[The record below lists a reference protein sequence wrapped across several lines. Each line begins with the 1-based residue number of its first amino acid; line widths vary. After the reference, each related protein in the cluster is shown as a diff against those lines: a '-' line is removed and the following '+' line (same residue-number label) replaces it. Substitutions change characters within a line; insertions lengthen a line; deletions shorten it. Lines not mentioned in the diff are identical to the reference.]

1 MVLGNMM
8 LFDRPLPLL
17 RRLPPET
24 AHRATIAALRLGLAP
39 RRPAPDA
46 PSLAIKLWGR
56 EFPNPIGLAA
66 GFDKDAEV
74 PDAMLRFGFGFVEI
88 GTVTP
93 RPQPGNPR
101 PRLFR
106 LGADAALINRL
117 GFNSG
122 GLPAVVTRLAAR
134 RGRGG
139 LVGANIGKNRDTL
152 DDIADY
158 VQGVTALA
166 RHADYLAVNVSSPNT
181 PGLRAL
187 QRKSVVVA
195 LIERLMAARAS
206 VRPDNPPPLLLKIA
220 PDLSPEER
228 ADLASAAL
236 ATRIDGMV
244 IANTTVARPP
254 TLVSAEAHEPGG
266 LSGKPLFAPSTALLA
281 EMYRLTGGKLPL
293 IGVGG
298 IASGADA
305 YEKIRAGASL
315 VQLYTALVYQGAG
328 LVPRI
333 KQELTT
339 LLARDGF
346 ATLAA
351 AVGSAAHSPRAPAHG
366 H

>member
-1 MVLGNMM
+1 MTA
-8 LFDRPLPLL
+8 LFDLALPVL
-17 RRLPPET
+17 RALPPEA
-24 AHRATIAALRLGLAP
+24 AHRATIGVLRAGLAP
-39 RRPAPDA
+39 RRQMPDA
-46 PSLAIKLWGR
+46 PSLRIKLWGR
-56 EFPNPIGLAA
+56 DFPNPVGLAA

-106 LGADAALINRL
+106 LVEDAALINRL
-117 GFNSG
+117 GFNSQ
-122 GLPAVVTRLAAR
+122 GLPAAVTRLAR
-134 RGRGG
+134 RRRRGG
-139 LVGANIGKNRDTL
+139 LIGANIGKNRDTL
-152 DDIADY
+152 HDIADY

-166 RHADYLAVNVSSPNT
+166 PFADYLVVNVSSPNT
-181 PGLRAL
+181 PGLREL

-206 VRPDNPPPLLLKIA
+206 VRPDHPPPLLLKIA
-220 PDLSPEER
+220 PDLTPEER
-228 ADLASAAL
+228 ADLAAAAL
-236 ATRIDGMV
+236 ATRIDGLV

-254 TLVSAEAHEPGG
+254 SLESAQAHEPGG

-315 VQLYTALVYQGAG
+315 VQLYTALVYQGPG
-328 LVPRI
+328 LVRRI
-333 KQELTT
+333 KEELAA

-366 H
+366 R

>member
-1 MVLGNMM
+1 MTA
-8 LFDRPLPLL
+8 LFDLALPLL
-17 RRLPPET
+17 RALPPEA
-24 AHRATIAALRLGLAP
+24 AHRATIGALRAGLAP
-39 RRPAPDA
+39 RRQRPDT
-46 PSLAIKLWGR
+46 PSLRIKLWGR
-56 EFPNPIGLAA
+56 DFPNPVGLAA

-106 LGADAALINRL
+106 LAEDAALINRL
-117 GFNSG
+117 GFNSQ
-122 GLPAVVTRLAAR
+122 GLPAAVTRLALR
-134 RGRGG
+134 RRRG

-166 RHADYLAVNVSSPNT
+166 PFADYLVVNVSSPNT
-181 PGLRAL
+181 PGLREL

-206 VRPDNPPPLLLKIA
+206 VRPDHPPPLLLKIA
-220 PDLSPEER
+220 PDLAPDER
-228 ADLASAAL
+228 ADLAAAAL
-236 ATRIDGMV
+236 ATRIDGLV

-254 TLVSAEAHEPGG
+254 TLESAQAHEPGG

-298 IASGADA
+298 ISSGADA

-315 VQLYTALVYQGAG
+315 VQLYTALVYQGPG
-328 LVPRI
+328 LVRRI
-333 KQELTT
+333 KEELAA

-366 H
+366 R

>member
-1 MVLGNMM
+1 LDAEDAHRLAIQG
-8 LFDRPLPLL
+8 LKL
-17 RRLPPET
+17 LPPVKPRPDDGKL
-24 AHRATIAALRLGLAP
+24 AVRAFGLN
-39 RRPAPDA
+39 
-46 PSLAIKLWGR
+46 
-56 EFPNPIGLAA
+56 FPNPVGMAA
-66 GFDKDAEV
+66 GFDKNAEA
-74 PDAMLRFGFGFVEI
+74 PDALLRLGFGFVEV

-106 LGADAALINRL
+106 LVEDAALINRL
-117 GFNSG
+117 GFNSA
-122 GLPAVVTRLAAR
+122 GLPAAVTRLAAR
-134 RGRGG
+134 RGQGG

-166 RHADYLAVNVSSPNT
+166 PYADYLVVNVSSPNT

-187 QRKSVVVA
+187 QRKSVVVT

-206 VRPDNPPPLLLKIA
+206 VSPDHPPPLLLKIA
-220 PDLSPEER
+220 PDLTPEER
-228 ADLASAAL
+228 ADLAAAAL

-254 TLVSAEAHEPGG
+254 TLASAQAHEPGG

-281 EMYRLTGGKLPL
+281 EMYRLTEGKLPL

-298 IASGADA
+298 IASGADV

-315 VQLYTALVYQGAG
+315 VQLYTALVYQGPG
-328 LVPRI
+328 LVQRI
-333 KQELTT
+333 KEELAA

-346 ATLAA
+346 ASVGA

-366 H
+366 R